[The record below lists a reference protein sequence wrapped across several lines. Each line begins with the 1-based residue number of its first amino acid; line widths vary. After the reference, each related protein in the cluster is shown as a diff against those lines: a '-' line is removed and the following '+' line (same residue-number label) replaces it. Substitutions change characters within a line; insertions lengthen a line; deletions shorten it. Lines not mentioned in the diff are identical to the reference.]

1 VRALIVVF
9 TIFAAVAIGVG
20 PSYADSL
27 TVTLVSIVSPI
38 ASGGSQQLVVQT
50 QTGTACSGDIQGA
63 QSGGS
68 AKGGAPSEYHLP
80 NVQADDQGKVTWAW
94 KLGMNFPKG
103 HRTIR
108 VFCKN
113 GSSTGGLEVGYD
125 VQ

>member
-1 VRALIVVF
+1 VRALAVVF
-9 TIFAAVAIGVG
+9 TIFAAVTVAVG
-20 PSYADSL
+20 PSFADAL

-50 QTGTACSGDIQGA
+50 QTGTTCSGDIQGA
-63 QSGGS
+63 QPGGS

-103 HRTIR
+103 HRTVH

-113 GSSTGGLEVGYD
+113 ASGTVGLEVGYD

>member
-1 VRALIVVF
+1 VRALAVVF
-9 TIFAAVAIGVG
+9 TIVAALIVAVS
-20 PSYADSL
+20 PSSADAL
-27 TVTLVSIVSPI
+27 TVTLVSIVSPVNP
-38 ASGGSQQLVVQT
+38 GGSQQLVVQT
-50 QTGTACSGDIQGA
+50 QSGTTCSGDIQGA

-80 NVQADDQGKVTWAW
+80 SVQADDQGKVTWAW
-94 KLGMNFPKG
+94 KLGMSFPKG
-103 HRTIR
+103 HRTVH